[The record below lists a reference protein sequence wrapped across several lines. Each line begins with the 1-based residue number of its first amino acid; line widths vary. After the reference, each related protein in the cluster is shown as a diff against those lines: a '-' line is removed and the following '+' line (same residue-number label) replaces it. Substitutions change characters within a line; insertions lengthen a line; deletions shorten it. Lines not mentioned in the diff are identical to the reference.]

1 MTPTKEESRRLEVLR
16 LVAPGTP
23 LRDGLERI
31 LRAQSG
37 ALVVLGAPPRVRAL
51 FTGGFEINVPF
62 TPQRLSELAKMDG
75 ALVLDGQAREILW
88 ANVHLMP
95 DPAVP
100 TSETGTRHR
109 TAERVARQTGVPV
122 LAVSET
128 MHTVT
133 LYVGDWRHVLDEVG
147 AVLTR
152 ANQAVQTLQHYR
164 DRFDEATA
172 QLNALE
178 LEGMPT
184 MRALLLLLGRAE
196 LVRRIAAEV
205 EHYIAELGVEGRLLR
220 LQLDELSA
228 GVEADELLA
237 LRDYLPPG
245 RGSGPGD
252 PAAAAEILATLGRL
266 RSEDLHD
273 LPALARAVGFGAV
286 TEEGLDAVL
295 APAGYRLLAKVRDL
309 SLSVIDRVVE
319 RFGALKVIL
328 AASLEDLEEVEG
340 VGPGRAR
347 QIREGLNRLAEAAV
361 LERFT

>member
-1 MTPTKEESRRLEVLR
+1 MSHTREESRRLEVLR

-23 LRDGLERI
+23 LRVGLERI

-37 ALVVLGAPPRVRAL
+37 ALLVLGAPVRVQSL
-51 FTGGFEINVPF
+51 FTGGFEINVAF
-62 TPQRLSELAKMDG
+62 TAQRLSELAKMDG
-75 ALVLDGQAREILW
+75 ALVLDGLARELLW

-109 TAERVARQTGVPV
+109 TAERVARQTSVPV

-133 LYVGDWRHVLDEVG
+133 MYVGDWRHVLDEVG

-164 DRFDEATA
+164 GRFDEATGT
-172 QLNALE
+172 LNALE
-178 LEGMPT
+178 LEGVAT
-184 MRALLLLLGRAE
+184 MRALLLLLSRAE
-196 LVRRIAAEV
+196 LVRRLAAEV

-228 GVEADELLA
+228 GVEADELQA
-237 LRDYLPPG
+237 IRDYLPPE
-245 RGSGPGD
+245 RGGTGPG
-252 PAAAAEILATLGRL
+252 AQGEAAEVLATFGRL
-266 RSEDLHD
+266 RSDDLSD
-273 LPALARAVGFGAV
+273 LPALARAMGFDG
-286 TEEGLDAVL
+286 EGEALDTVL

-309 SLSVIDRVVE
+309 SPSVVDRVVE

-328 AASLEDLEEVEG
+328 AAGLEDLEEVEG
-340 VGPGRAR
+340 VGSGRAR
-347 QIREGLNRLAEAAV
+347 QIREGLNRLAESSL
-361 LERFT
+361 LERYT

>member
-1 MTPTKEESRRLEVLR
+1 VLR

-31 LRAQSG
+31 LRAQTG
-37 ALVVLGAPPRVRAL
+37 ALLVLGAPPKVRAL

-75 ALVLDGQAREILW
+75 ALVLDGRARQILW
-88 ANVHLMP
+88 ANLHLMP

-147 AVLTR
+147 AVLSR

-164 DRFDEATA
+164 DRFDEASA

-178 LEGMPT
+178 LEGVPT

-228 GVEADELLA
+228 GVEPEELSA
-237 LRDYLPPG
+237 LRDYPHG
-245 RGSGPGD
+245 HGAGPGAQAEAVEAL
-252 PAAAAEILATLGRL
+252 AALGRL
-266 RSEDLHD
+266 RSDDLQD
-273 LPALARAVGFGAV
+273 LPALARAIGFGEV
-286 TEEGLDAVL
+286 TEEALDTVL

-309 SLSVIDRVVE
+309 SPSVIDRVVE

-328 AASLEDLEEVEG
+328 AAGLEDLEEIEG

-347 QIREGLNRLAEAAV
+347 QIREGLNRLAEASI
-361 LERFT
+361 LERYT

>member
-1 MTPTKEESRRLEVLR
+1 VSHTREESRRLEVLR

-23 LRDGLERI
+23 LRVALERI
-31 LRAQSG
+31 LRARSG
-37 ALVVLGAPPRVRAL
+37 ALVVLGAPPRVQAL

-62 TPQRLSELAKMDG
+62 TAQRLSELAKMDG
-75 ALVLDGQAREILW
+75 ALVLDAPAREILW

-164 DRFDEATA
+164 DRFDEASGT
-172 QLNALE
+172 LNALE
-178 LEGMPT
+178 LEGMAT
-184 MRALLLLLGRAE
+184 RRALLVLLSRAE
-196 LVRRIAAEV
+196 LVRRLAAEV

-228 GVEADELLA
+228 GVEADLLQA
-237 LRDYLPPG
+237 IRDYLPDE
-245 RGSGPGD
+245 RGTGTGGL
-252 PAAAAEILATLGRL
+252 AAAAEVLAAFGRL
-266 RSEDLHD
+266 RPDDLSD
-273 LPALARAVGFGAV
+273 LPALARTIGYDDVA
-286 TEEGLDAVL
+286 EEALDTVL
-295 APAGYRLLAKVRDL
+295 VPAGYRLLAKVRDL
-309 SLSVIDRVVE
+309 SPSVVDRVVE
-319 RFGALKVIL
+319 RFGSLKVIL
-328 AASLEDLEEVEG
+328 AAGLEDLEEVEG
-340 VGPGRAR
+340 VGAGRAR
-347 QIREGLNRLAEAAV
+347 QIREGLNRLAEASI
-361 LERFT
+361 LERYT